1 MFTKRGNCLY
11 LSASQSFEIK
21 SLKAEFSKCFKKS
34 NTVLLCPL
42 YKAGENIKLNFSYTS
57 FAKSISKN
65 SNVNVIIIQNENYL
79 KKIIKNIAYGNKIF
93 IGMGAGTIS
102 NWVRSLS

>member
-1 MFTKRGNCLY
+1 M
-11 LSASQSFEIK
+11 
-21 SLKAEFSKCFKKS
+21 
-34 NTVLLCPL
+34 
-42 YKAGENIKLNFSYTS
+42 
-57 FAKSISKN
+57 
-65 SNVNVIIIQNENYL
+65 IIIQNENYL